1 MSDHPIMPTDA
12 ESAIVRYRSES
23 CVIDLSAR
31 TLVRDGDL
39 IDVEAKVFDLI
50 DLLVRHRDRAMSK
63 RELSRALW
71 GDRPVTDAA
80 LSQLLRK
87 ARRALGDDGETQRF
101 IRTVHGHGL
110 QWIAAIETEPPRV
123 ASVDAG
129 SAPVAAIESVAETD
143 SSPISATSP
152 LSHRSNWK
160 YFGIILALL
169 VLGVS
174 SMLWKRGNEAALQ
187 ATPSAVRIQVLPTRD
202 YSGEPDLGWTHSG
215 LMGLM
220 SSLIRNEPGID
231 VVLAADRNDNDALSD
246 IDIDDSAALTRLQAA
261 SGATHV
267 VATALRKLGS
277 LFELELRV
285 LALGDNATYHE
296 VLRGSSPAA
305 LAADAAERIRSRFR
319 RTMST
324 VAEPLLV
331 EIKDPFIAEVYARGL
346 DAQLRGD
353 QAGAR
358 KYFDI
363 CLDHQ
368 PELLWPRLHL
378 AIAQIATGDSAAAR
392 ENAQAVEIEAKR
404 RGLTT
409 LHIQAL
415 RQLASIAFRNGDLD
429 GAAQHLGVA
438 MNEITLIDQPMLR
451 SDLLVANGSIE
462 SERGEWKLAR
472 SQLDEALRLALTAGD
487 RRRQANALTN
497 LAVVENATGDSAA
510 ALTRL
515 RSALDAARAASDGA
529 LEASILLNLGGAEY
543 NAGHPLDAAALLKQ
557 SLRLSKQRSDRQ
569 SQVFSAIMLSWIL
582 AAFDHT
588 DDAQRLAEAVA
599 RIGEADGNPL
609 WQAEA
614 HWALSNVHSRIPDW
628 SRALAELERAQ
639 ALFESKG
646 MQRNRVQVLSDTVQ
660 TALSAGDP
668 ERARLAAESY
678 RSLTGNDAQF
688 AAELSII
695 DAQLRYADGKSQI
708 ATAALAE
715 FVRARR
721 ADRGP
726 AAQSALFVLG
736 RWQIA
741 AKDFK
746 AFLDEPAWTTWLSE
760 MPDAIKLRIEALE
773 QAGEQLEAATEM
785 ARLRRMQES
794 EALQL
799 ESELFSIP

>member
-1 MSDHPIMPTDA
+1 MIGTSNTPVGDD
-12 ESAIVRYRSES
+12 SAVIRYRSES

-31 TLVRDGDL
+31 SL
-39 IDVEAKVFDLI
+39 IREGERVDVEAKVFDLI
-50 DLLVRHRDRAMSK
+50 ELLVRHRDRAMSK

-110 QWIAAIETEPPRV
+110 QWIAAIGTEPPRSSSIDV
-123 ASVDAG
+123 ETTPAAS
-129 SAPVAAIESVAETD
+129 IESVAETD
-143 SSPISATSP
+143 SSPPAATAPFSR
-152 LSHRSNWK
+152 RSNWK

-169 VLGVS
+169 VLGIS
-174 SMLWKRGNEAALQ
+174 SLLWKRGNETASQ
-187 ATPSAVRIQVLPTRD
+187 VTSSAVRIQVLPTRD

-231 VVLAADRNDNDALSD
+231 VVLAADRNGNEALSD
-246 IDIDDSAALTRLQAA
+246 IDIDDAVALKHLQAA

-285 LALGDNATYHE
+285 LALGDDAIYQE

-319 RTMST
+319 RSMLTASG
-324 VAEPLLV
+324 PLLV

-378 AIAQIATGDSAAAR
+378 AIAQIATGDSAGAR
-392 ENAQAVEIEAKR
+392 ENAQAVEIEAKQ
-404 RGLTT
+404 RGLIT

-415 RQLASIAFRNGDLD
+415 RQLASIAFRSGDLD
-429 GAAQHLGVA
+429 GAAQHLGIA
-438 MNEITLIDQPMLR
+438 MTEIAFVDQPMLR

-472 SQLDEALRLALTAGD
+472 SQLDEALNLALTAGD
-487 RRRQANALTN
+487 RRREANALTN

-557 SLRLSKQRSDRQ
+557 SLRLSKQRGDRQ

-614 HWALSNVHSRIPDW
+614 HWALSNVYSRKPDW
-628 SRALAELERAQ
+628 QRTLTELERAQ

-646 MQRNRVQVLSDTVQ
+646 MQRNHVQILSDTVQ
-660 TALSAGDP
+660 TALRASDP
-668 ERARLAAESY
+668 ERARRATESY
-678 RSLTGNDAQF
+678 RSLTGNDVQF

-695 DAQLRYADGKSQI
+695 DAQLRYAEGKPQI

-715 FVRARR
+715 FVQARR
-721 ADRGP
+721 SDRGP
-726 AAQSALFVLG
+726 AVQSALFVLG

-741 AKDFK
+741 AKDFR

-773 QAGEQLEAATEM
+773 QAGNRLESATETT
-785 ARLRRMQES
+785 RLQRMQES

-799 ESELFSIP
+799 ESGLFLIP